1 MPALGTN
8 KRGSVVS
15 VQVIM
20 KDGRPE
26 WAVLPYAEYEALL
39 AKVDLVKPDL
49 VKPELAKPEL
59 AKTELGKAEL
69 AKARSGETES
79 AASGQET
86 AQAAPRLKEEDR
98 RQLRNSMMEQLK
110 DVASISDAGSFQGAK
125 VTAVMQSKGLDT
137 NHVARDVG
145 ISPVYLKQI
154 EAGEREPSEPILRNI
169 ARALGVDVN
178 ELSGN

>member
-1 MPALGTN
+1 M
-8 KRGSVVS
+8 S

-26 WAVLPYAEYEALL
+26 WAVLPYDEYEALL
-39 AKVDLVKPDL
+39 AKAEANQSPASEEPAALKP
-49 VKPELAKPEL
+49 
-59 AKTELGKAEL
+59 
-69 AKARSGETES
+69 
-79 AASGQET
+79 
-86 AQAAPRLKEEDR
+86 EDR
-98 RQLRNSMMEQLK
+98 RQLRNSLMEQLK

-125 VTAVMQSKGLDT
+125 VTAVMQSKGLDAT
-137 NHVARDVG
+137 HVAREVG

-178 ELSGN
+178 ELSGS

>member
-1 MPALGTN
+1 M
-8 KRGSVVS
+8 S

-26 WAVLPYAEYEALL
+26 WAVLPYDEYEALL
-39 AKVDLVKPDL
+39 VRAEASQGATSEEPTAL
-49 VKPELAKPEL
+49 KPE
-59 AKTELGKAEL
+59 
-69 AKARSGETES
+69 
-79 AASGQET
+79 
-86 AQAAPRLKEEDR
+86 DR
-98 RQLRNSMMEQLK
+98 KQLRNSLMEQLK

-125 VTAVMQSKGLDT
+125 VTAVMQSKGLDAAF
-137 NHVARDVG
+137 VAREVG

-178 ELSGN
+178 ELSGS

>member
-1 MPALGTN
+1 M
-8 KRGSVVS
+8 S

-39 AKVDLVKPDL
+39 AKAEAAQSGDLPVAQASPAAD
-49 VKPELAKPEL
+49 
-59 AKTELGKAEL
+59 
-69 AKARSGETES
+69 ES
-79 AASGQET
+79 ASG
-86 AQAAPRLKEEDR
+86 LKPEDR

-110 DVASISDAGSFQGAK
+110 DVASISDAGSFHGAK
-125 VTAVMQSKGLDT
+125 VTAVMKAKGLDG
-137 NHVARDVG
+137 NHVAREVG

-154 EAGEREPSEPILRNI
+154 ETGEREPSEPILRNI

-178 ELSGN
+178 ELSGL